1 MEDATRS
8 EGFPDAEG
16 FHMLEDMDGER
27 GHYHRLEDDE
37 EGAHVRE

>member
-1 MEDATRS
+1 MEEGTRS
-8 EGFPDAEG
+8 EGFPHAEG

-27 GHYHRLEDDE
+27 RHYHRLEDDE